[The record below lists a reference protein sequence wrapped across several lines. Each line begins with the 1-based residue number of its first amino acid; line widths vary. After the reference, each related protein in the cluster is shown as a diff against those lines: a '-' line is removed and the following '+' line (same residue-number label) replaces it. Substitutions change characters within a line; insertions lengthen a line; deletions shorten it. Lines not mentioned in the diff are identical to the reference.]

1 MKKLLLISTAML
13 FSTIAARADVLS
25 LGYLDPAI
33 GGPVTTLATSAAG
46 PGTTIQLLDILLGS
60 GFGFAQFTTLLIP
73 ANQSML
79 SNPNGLPTFET
90 AWNDGFTPP
99 QGGTIHLYGSWQ
111 GAITAS
117 NALTLPSIFQT
128 NEMPPVGA
136 AGFTVTEQIFL
147 CASAATVFCDN
158 SVIGG
163 GTLVG
168 QTTIN
173 GVLDTTFP
181 TFTGLAPGQP
191 FTLTEAFTFSHNVAG
206 LPQGDVGAAILTT
219 PFGVAPVPGPIV
231 GAGFPGLLGF
241 AFLALCRLMRRRKPS
256 ARPDFAGPRHWQ
268 IASH

>member
-1 MKKLLLISTAML
+1 MKKLLTTTAML
-13 FSTIAARADVLS
+13 FSTIAAHADVLS
-25 LGYLDPAI
+25 LGYLDPAV
-33 GGPVTTLATSAAG
+33 GGPVTTLATSPTGA
-46 PGTTIQLLDILLGS
+46 TIQLIDILLGS

-99 QGGTIHLYGSWQ
+99 AGGSIHLYGSWQ
-111 GAITAS
+111 GAATAG

-136 AGFTVTEQIFL
+136 AGFTVTEQIFI
-147 CASAATVFCDN
+147 CASAAAVFCDN

-191 FTLTEAFTFSHNVAG
+191 FTVTEAFTFSHNVAG

-231 GAGFPGLLGF
+231 GAGLPGLLGF